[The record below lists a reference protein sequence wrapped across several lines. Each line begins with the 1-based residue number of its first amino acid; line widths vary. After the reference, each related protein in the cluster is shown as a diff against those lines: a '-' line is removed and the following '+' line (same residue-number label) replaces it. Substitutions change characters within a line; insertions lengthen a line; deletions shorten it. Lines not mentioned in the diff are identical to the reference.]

1 MNGCLEEVNR
11 SNTDRVYGKNMPR
24 LLAEKIDEYDSK
36 TMSTED
42 AKYYIEV
49 TSRCSQKMLDIYGK

>member
-1 MNGCLEEVNR
+1 
-11 SNTDRVYGKNMPR
+11 MPR

>member
-1 MNGCLEEVNR
+1 MLGEYSEIMTRYAVF
-11 SNTDRVYGKNMPR
+11 
-24 LLAEKIDEYDSK
+24 AEKIDEYDSK